1 MIWAMT
7 RRIDI
12 SYKTIVFITLF
23 LISLWILFKILD
35 ILLLFFVAFI
45 FMSALAPLVE
55 RLIHWRIPRV
65 VAILFLILVI
75 VLSLV
80 GAIAVG
86 LTPLITQTSSLT
98 QRLSETANYL
108 SHANLVDQ
116 SVVQQEISKLS
127 GQAVDITVNIFKNF
141 IGLVSVLVITVYLLL
156 DRDRLEDYGTS
167 FFGSRQEKAKKVLRM
182 IEDKLGAW
190 LRGQIFLS
198 LAVGV
203 LTYAGLII
211 LGVDYAL
218 PLAIFAGLLEVVPV
232 LGPIIAAIPAIL
244 LSLTVSPLLALL
256 VGGLYL
262 VVQQLEGH
270 VLVPQ
275 VMKRAVGLN
284 PILVIL
290 AISVGGRLLGIGG
303 ALLAVPIAVV
313 IQLILHEV
321 LDSPGESA
329 RV

>member
-12 SYKTIVFITLF
+12 SYKTVIFITIF
-23 LISLWILFKILD
+23 LVLLWILFKILD

-45 FMSALAPLVE
+45 FMSALTPMVE
-55 RLIHWRIPRV
+55 RLVSWKVPRV
-65 VAILFLILVI
+65 VAILILIFVI
-75 VLSLV
+75 IFGLI
-80 GAIAVG
+80 GAVAVG
-86 LTPLITQTSSLT
+86 LTPLVTQTNNLA

-108 SHANLVDQ
+108 AQIQLVDQ
-116 SVVQQEISKLS
+116 SVIQQELSKLS

-156 DRDRLEDYGTS
+156 DRSRLEDYGTS
-167 FFGSRQEKAKKVLRM
+167 FFGPRQEKAKKVLRM

-190 LRGQIFLS
+190 MRGQVFLS

-203 LTYAGLII
+203 LTYAGLMI

-244 LSLTVSPLLALL
+244 LALTVSPLLALF
-256 VGGLYL
+256 VGALYL
-262 VVQQLEGH
+262 VIQQLEGH
-270 VLVPQ
+270 ILVPQ

-290 AISVGGRLLGIGG
+290 AISIGGRLLGIGG

-313 IQLILHEV
+313 IQLILQETLQSSDEPV
-321 LDSPGESA
+321 KI
-329 RV
+329 